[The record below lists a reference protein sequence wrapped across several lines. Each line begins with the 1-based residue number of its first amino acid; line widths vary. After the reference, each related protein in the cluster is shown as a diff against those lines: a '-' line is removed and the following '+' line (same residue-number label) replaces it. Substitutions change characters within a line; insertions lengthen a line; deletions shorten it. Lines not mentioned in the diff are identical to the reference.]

1 MEVLEP
7 LCIPL
12 SKKTSGFGS
21 DAHLS
26 ASDDSPTSAFL
37 DTSFWRIKSYGC
49 VESTNL
55 FIKDA
60 LAQGTEEGLCVVAL
74 QQSGGY
80 GRQGH
85 AWKSPLGGLYTSFA
99 LYPLRR
105 GVTLDKLPLL
115 SLVMSVAL
123 RRALRYFCDDSQLAI
138 KWPNDVLFKGGKIA
152 GISLEA
158 VSGGVC
164 VGIGINVF
172 SFQDCAAD
180 ALGKYRPSYVW
191 DAQTNSVEGIQLDL
205 QPDLQPGDSAKGFQ
219 PSFQPVDRVDDHQA
233 GFQEADSAESL
244 QSGDAQNDG
253 SIQSC
258 KQNAQDQPTDLNSS
272 QRSLMVQLLM
282 RMLYEVQQCYEV
294 WCKKGF
300 EEFLDEYRAHMAFV
314 GDGATLEA
322 LDGSVFAEGTIIG
335 VDGEGKLLIKTASGQ
350 SVAAHS
356 GEVHVRTLRT
366 AKNKAEHD

>member
-12 SKKTSGFGS
+12 GKSTSGFGF

-26 ASDDSPTSAFL
+26 ASDDSLTSGFL

-60 LAQGTEEGLCVVAL
+60 LAQGAEEGLCVVAL

-172 SFQDCAAD
+172 SFEDCAVD

-191 DAQTNSVEGIQLDL
+191 EMQTNSVGGIQLDL
-205 QPDLQPGDSAKGFQ
+205 HPGDSADG
-219 PSFQPVDRVDDHQA
+219 HQA
-233 GFQEADSAESL
+233 GFQEADSAEKL
-244 QSGDAQNDG
+244 HSGDAQNDG
-253 SIQSC
+253 GIQLC
-258 KQNAQDQPTDLNSS
+258 KQNAQDQQANLNSS

-282 RMLYEVQQCYEV
+282 RMLYEVQQCYEA
-294 WCKKGF
+294 WCEKGF

-322 LDGSVFAEGTIIG
+322 LDGSVFAEGIIMG
-335 VDGEGKLLIKTASGQ
+335 VDGEGKLLIETASGQ

>member
-12 SKKTSGFGS
+12 SKSTSGFGS

-60 LAQGTEEGLCVVAL
+60 LAQGAEEGLCVVAL

-172 SFQDCAAD
+172 SFEESAAD
-180 ALGKYRPSYVW
+180 VLGKYRPSYMW
-191 DAQTNSVEGIQLDL
+191 DAQTNSVGGIQLDL
-205 QPDLQPGDSAKGFQ
+205 QPGDSVKGFQ
-219 PSFQPVDRVDDHQA
+219 SSFQPVD
-233 GFQEADSAESL
+233 SAENL
-244 QSGDAQNDG
+244 QPGDAQNDG
-253 SIQSC
+253 SIQPG
-258 KQNAQDQPTDLNSS
+258 KQDTQDQPTDLNSS

-282 RMLYEVQQCYEV
+282 RMLYEVQQCYEA
-294 WCKKGF
+294 WCEKGF

-356 GEVHVRTLRT
+356 GEVHVRILRT

>member
-12 SKKTSGFGS
+12 GKSTSGFGF

-60 LAQGTEEGLCVVAL
+60 LAQSTEEGLCVVAL

-172 SFQDCAAD
+172 SFEDCAAD

-191 DAQTNSVEGIQLDL
+191 DAQIDSVGGIQLDL
-205 QPDLQPGDSAKGFQ
+205 QP
-219 PSFQPVDRVDDHQA
+219 
-233 GFQEADSAESL
+233 
-244 QSGDAQNDG
+244 GDAQNDG
-253 SIQSC
+253 SIQPC
-258 KQNAQDQPTDLNSS
+258 KQNAQDQPTDLNSL

-294 WCKKGF
+294 WCEKGF

-335 VDGEGKLLIKTASGQ
+335 VDGEGKLLIKTTSGQ

>member
-12 SKKTSGFGS
+12 GKSTSGFGF

-26 ASDDSPTSAFL
+26 ASDDSLTSGFL

-60 LAQGTEEGLCVVAL
+60 LAQGAEEGLCVVAL

-172 SFQDCAAD
+172 SFEDCAAD

-191 DAQTNSVEGIQLDL
+191 EKQTNSVGGIQLDL
-205 QPDLQPGDSAKGFQ
+205 QPGDSADG
-219 PSFQPVDRVDDHQA
+219 HQA
-233 GFQEADSAESL
+233 GFQEADSAEKL
-244 QSGDAQNDG
+244 HSGDAQNDG
-253 SIQSC
+253 SIQPC
-258 KQNAQDQPTDLNSS
+258 KQDTQDQHANLNSS

-282 RMLYEVQQCYEV
+282 RMLYEVQQYYET
-294 WCKKGF
+294 WCEKGF

-322 LDGSVFAEGTIIG
+322 LDGSVFAEGIIMG
-335 VDGEGKLLIKTASGQ
+335 VDGEGKLLIETASGQ